1 MAKRIKVS
9 GKPPRGLSKAERV
22 VKGADA
28 TFKGQSR
35 LVNNRRERENYKGEL
50 VGIPDR
56 LADSNIETLAGLR
69 DYAHLSDK
77 AKRGQTKPSS
87 TRKKL
92 VKEGSRK
99 FIGPQQPD
107 PASQLSYATLRKF
120 ARENPDLME
129 PRGSVPRTAEQL
141 GISRHKTYRGSKKIK
156 GLPETSIELEGQP
169 FDGIDLSNLPIE
181 ARKIGDP
188 RKSIASERLKRKLAD
203 FISRMKVD
211 F

>member
-92 VKEGSRK
+92 VKEGNPN
-99 FIGPQQPD
+99 FIGPR
-107 PASQLSYATLRKF
+107 S
-120 ARENPDLME
+120 
-129 PRGSVPRTAEQL
+129 
-141 GISRHKTYRGSKKIK
+141 
-156 GLPETSIELEGQP
+156 
-169 FDGIDLSNLPIE
+169 
-181 ARKIGDP
+181 
-188 RKSIASERLKRKLAD
+188 RKSIISEAFEGSSRQTKKIRMEED
-203 FISRMKVD
+203 DSSPISNNDEIYRRIGRMILRRFGSRQV
-211 F
+211 

>member
-9 GKPPRGLSKAERV
+9 GKPPRGLSKSTRMHKEGYRV
-22 VKGADA
+22 KKSSGEYDPTGLDKLGIDPKDFDQETKDRISKFVK
-28 TFKGQSR
+28 R
-35 LVNNRRERENYKGEL
+35 
-50 VGIPDR
+50 
-56 LADSNIETLAGLR
+56 
-69 DYAHLSDK
+69 
-77 AKRGQTKPSS
+77 AKRGSTAPSS

-92 VKEGSRK
+92 VKEGNRK
-99 FIGPQQPD
+99 FIGPAQPD
-107 PASQLSYATLRKF
+107 PAFQLSYGKFREF

-156 GLPETSIELEGQP
+156 GLPESSIELDEL
-169 FDGIDLSNLPIE
+169 LSNFAAGP
-181 ARKIGDP
+181 RKIGDP

-203 FISRMKVD
+203 YISRMRID